1 MRLPHIFSNYHKT
14 MATHYIKDL
23 DGRVNTIITM
33 ADIYEYKG
41 FTFEVHRYC
50 GPCKLKKDWTPAAA
64 MGRKFWRVW
73 SEWDKLTKEEKAAT
87 QISG

>member
-1 MRLPHIFSNYHKT
+1 
-14 MATHYIKDL
+14 MATHAIRD
-23 DGRVNTIITM
+23 DQGRITTILTM

-41 FTFEVHRYC
+41 VIFEVHRYC
-50 GPCKLKKDWTPAAA
+50 GPCKLKKDWEPAAR
-64 MGRKFWRVW
+64 MGRKFWKIW

>member
-1 MRLPHIFSNYHKT
+1 
-14 MATHYIKDL
+14 MATHAIRD
-23 DGRVNTIITM
+23 DQERITTILTM

-50 GPCKLKKDWTPAAA
+50 GPCKLKKDWEPAGA
-64 MGRKFWRVW
+64 MGRHFWKVW
-73 SEWDKLTKEEKAAT
+73 SDWDKLTKEEKAAT